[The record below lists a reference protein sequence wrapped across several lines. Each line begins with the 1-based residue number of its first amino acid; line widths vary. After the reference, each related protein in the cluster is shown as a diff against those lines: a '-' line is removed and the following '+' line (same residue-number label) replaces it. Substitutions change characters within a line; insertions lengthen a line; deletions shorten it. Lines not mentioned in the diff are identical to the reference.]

1 MTVQPVRYFGDPVL
15 RERATEVTTFDKE
28 LRTLVADLQ
37 ETMVE
42 QGGAGLAAPQI
53 GVGLRA
59 FVFRATGLEG
69 ELVEGHMINPEWTVL
84 DDTEQIGPEG
94 CLSIPGFRWDCRRYD
109 HVVARGWDLHGE
121 PQEIEGTSML
131 ARAIQH
137 ETDHL
142 DGVLFL
148 DKLDAATRKEAMAA
162 IRQADWFDPA
172 APPRVK
178 ASPHAPAGAG
188 AGPVNPL
195 FGGVRTS

>member
-28 LRTLVADLQ
+28 LGTLVADLH

-53 GVGLRA
+53 GVGLRV

-69 ELVEGHMINPEWTVL
+69 EPVEGHMVNPEWTVL
-84 DDTEQIGPEG
+84 DETEQLGPEG

-121 PQEIEGTSML
+121 PQEIEGTAML

-148 DKLDAATRKEAMAA
+148 DKLDPATRKEAMAA
-162 IRQADWFDPA
+162 IRQAEWFDPA
-172 APPRVK
+172 APPRVQI
-178 ASPHAPAGAG
+178 SPHGATHG
-188 AGPVNPL
+188 SVNPL
-195 FGGVRTS
+195 FGGVRR

>member
-1 MTVQPVRYFGDPVL
+1 VTVQPVRFFGDPVL
-15 RERATEVTTFDKE
+15 RERASEVTTFDKE
-28 LRTLVADLQ
+28 LRTLVDDLH

-53 GVGLRA
+53 GVGLRV
-59 FVFRATGLEG
+59 FVFRARGLED
-69 ELVEGHMINPEWTVL
+69 EIVEGHMVNPEWTVL
-84 DDTEQIGPEG
+84 DDTEQFGPEG

-109 HVVARGWDLHGE
+109 HVVARGWDSRGE
-121 PQEIEGTSML
+121 PQEIEGSAML

-172 APPRVK
+172 APPK
-178 ASPHAPAGAG
+178 IKQNPHAATS
-188 AGPVNPL
+188 GPVNPL
-195 FGGVRTS
+195 LGGVR

>member
-1 MTVQPVRYFGDPVL
+1 VTVQPVRFFGDPVL
-15 RERATEVTTFDKE
+15 RERAGEVTTFDKE
-28 LRTLVADLQ
+28 LRTLVADLH
-37 ETMVE
+37 ETMLE

-53 GVGLRA
+53 GVGLRV

-69 ELVEGHMINPEWTVL
+69 EPVEGHMVNPEWTVL
-84 DDTEQIGPEG
+84 DDTEQVGPEG

-121 PQEIEGTSML
+121 PQEIEGTAML
-131 ARAIQH
+131 ARALQH

-178 ASPHAPAGAG
+178 ISPHAST
-188 AGPVNPL
+188 GPVNPL
-195 FGGVRTS
+195 FGGARSS